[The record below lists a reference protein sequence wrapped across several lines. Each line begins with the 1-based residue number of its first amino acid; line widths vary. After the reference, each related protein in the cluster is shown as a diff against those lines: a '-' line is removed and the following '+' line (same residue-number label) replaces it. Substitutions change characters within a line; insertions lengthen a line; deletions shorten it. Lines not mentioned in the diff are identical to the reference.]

1 MQNAIDVLWENFY
14 YTKPLTLWEFVQKQT
29 NLIKLF
35 PSVERALKRYDEI
48 SLKNPLRVGE
58 VYLTGPIASG
68 KGTYSYVVMAYRLY
82 LAMLLKNPKTEIFKF
97 SPKSELSLLYCGD
110 RSDEMLKGFISFLE
124 KIQDW
129 NNPMFVINESE
140 KTETRTDVIV
150 INTHKGEGWPTANY
164 GDNEIVFRY
173 AKNSSAFMGTNP
185 VVVEF
190 DCTSSNDVESMW
202 EMFNKLEDRM
212 RSRFLSKDLFTSLIV
227 EKYPDN
233 LYSDLMDQHIQ
244 ELQIYPGE
252 SKYLIERFV
261 PPYLRNITRK
271 EDEPKDSCFID
282 LFTGYA
288 GDLSELKEYREK
300 YPENPTMNFPSV
312 YSTAGGDM
320 ELLSFAKEHP
330 KQFINDF
337 LGIPIPRPFTTDV
350 KVTDTLSALQAVR
363 GLIRDY
369 HIKITY
375 CNDGMYLAIDEVNTK
390 IKVY

>member
-1 MQNAIDVLWENFY
+1 
-14 YTKPLTLWEFVQKQT
+14 
-29 NLIKLF
+29 
-35 PSVERALKRYDEI
+35 
-48 SLKNPLRVGE
+48 
-58 VYLTGPIASG
+58 
-68 KGTYSYVVMAYRLY
+68 MAYRLY

-129 NNPMFVINESE
+129 NNPMFVINEGK
-140 KTETRTDVIV
+140 KTETRVDTIT
-150 INTHKGEGWPTANY
+150 INTHEGEGWPTANY

-173 AKNSSAFMGTNP
+173 AKNSSGFIGTNP

-190 DCTSSNDVESMW
+190 DYTSSNDAESTW

-212 RSRFLSKDLFTSLIV
+212 RSRFLNKDLFTSLIV

-244 ELQIYPGE
+244 ELQAYPGG
-252 SKYLIERFV
+252 SRYLIEGFV

-312 YSTAGGDM
+312 YSTAGDM
-320 ELLSFAKEHP
+320 ELLPFAKEHP

-350 KVTDTLSALQAVR
+350 RVTDTLSALQAVR
-363 GLIRDY
+363 KLIRDY

>member
-1 MQNAIDVLWENFY
+1 MQNAIDVLWENY
-14 YTKPLTLWEFVQKQT
+14 YIKKPLTLWEFVQKQT

-35 PSVERALKRYDEI
+35 PSVEKALKRYDEI
-48 SLKNPLRVGE
+48 SLKEPLRVGE

-68 KGTYSYVVMAYRLY
+68 KGIYSYIVMAYRLY

-129 NNPMFVINESE
+129 NNPMFVINEGK
-140 KTETRTDVIV
+140 KTETRVDAIT
-150 INTHKGEGWPTANY
+150 INTHEGEGWPTANY
-164 GDNEIVFRY
+164 GDNEIVFKY
-173 AKNSSAFMGTNP
+173 AKNSSGFIGTNP

-190 DCTSSNDVESMW
+190 DYTSSNDAESTW

-212 RSRFLSKDLFTSLIV
+212 HSRFLNKDLFTSLIV

-288 GDLSELKEYREK
+288 GDLSELKEYKIK

-320 ELLSFAKEHP
+320 ELLPFAKEHP

-350 KVTDTLSALQAVR
+350 RVTDTLSALQAVR
-363 GLIRDY
+363 KLIKDY

-375 CNDGMYLAIDEVNTK
+375 GNDGMYLAIDEVNTK